1 MTRKELKQSD
11 DHNLRESGIYSRAN
25 GTYHELYLSG
35 AIETPEL
42 YIDWMDVIRNA
53 SPNDEIVIHIN
64 SGGGVIDTALQM
76 LRCISETHAH
86 VTCSVEGSCMSAA
99 TMIFLAG
106 DTLQVSPHSLFMFHN
121 YSGGTFGK
129 GGEMYDNV
137 VFEREWSRRFL
148 QDIYK
153 NFLTEQEIQAMLDN
167 KDIWMHSEEVVERCQ
182 RRAKI
187 MAEEHA
193 AKEQVAEI
201 E

>member
-1 MTRKELKQSD
+1 MTTKELKVSDQSRLND
-11 DHNLRESGIYSRAN
+11 SGIFTRPG
-25 GTYHELYLSG
+25 GTIYDLYLSG
-35 AIETPEL
+35 PIEGPDL
-42 YIDWMDVIRNA
+42 YVDWMDTIRNA
-53 SPNDEIVIHIN
+53 YQGDDVIIHIN

-76 LRCISETHAH
+76 LRCISETTAH

-106 DTLQVSPHSLFMFHN
+106 DTLLISPHSLFMFHN

-153 NFLTEQEIQAMLDN
+153 NFLTDQEIQAMLDN
-167 KDIWMHSEEVVERCQ
+167 KDIWMHSEEVIERCKK
-182 RRAKI
+182 RAALAPSPKS
-187 MAEEHA
+187 EE
-193 AKEQVAEI
+193 
-201 E
+201 